1 MQTRDQRYAIAAH
14 EKVSAIKEQYK
25 DQPEAVKPYGA
36 MSHKLPILI
45 RTAGL
50 SQALTFVDARG
61 KPIQKTLLKDLAE
74 TIGQS
79 DTDAFLRQARTAG
92 LKEYMLLTRQS
103 LDALLWYKRFAQ
115 SILKVDVDDTGD
127 EG

>member
-1 MQTRDQRYAIAAH
+1 MLTRDQQYSIAAH
-14 EKVSAIKEQYK
+14 EKVTAIKTKAEP
-25 DQPEAVKPYGA
+25 DVKAYGS

-50 SQALTFVDARG
+50 SQALAFVDARG
-61 KPIQKTLLKDLAE
+61 KEVQKTLLEDLAR
-74 TIGQS
+74 TIGQP
-79 DTDAFLRQARTAG
+79 DKKTFLQNVQKAP

-115 SILKVDVDDTGD
+115 SILHIDASDAAEDK
-127 EG
+127 EE

>member
-1 MQTRDQRYAIAAH
+1 MLTRDQQYSIDTYERITT
-14 EKVSAIKEQYK
+14 IKK
-25 DQPEAVKPYGA
+25 AKSEADIKAYGS

-50 SQALTFVDARG
+50 SQALAFVDARG
-61 KPIQKTLLKDLAE
+61 KEIQRTLLEDLAQ
-74 TIGQS
+74 TIGQP
-79 DTDAFLRQARTAG
+79 DKKTFLQNVQKAP

-115 SILKVDVDDTGD
+115 SILHVDASDAAGD
-127 EG
+127 EEE